1 MLNTGHVTAKQ
12 AKEEDISSSLSQSH
26 DHSTTS
32 QSRSCDTGDRAA
44 QDDRHGVSLSMA
56 KSHDSC
62 HDITAVSHDPRF
74 ILVGLHTCGD
84 LAPTI
89 LRAFTQSGC
98 VVGVASVGCCYM
110 KLTDEGSGVLGY
122 PMSECGRRLGC
133 GLSYE
138 AREVAC
144 HSNEMYREKLQGMA
158 IVTVAHTHTHAH
170 THTRTHTHM
179 PHTHTHTHTHTRRTH
194 THTHMPHTHTC
205 THTHMHTH
213 THTHTQDDGHN
224 VALSMHVMAKLHD
237 SSYDITMPTHAHTH
251 FTHAYT

>member
-1 MLNTGHVTAKQ
+1 MLNTGHVTTQ
-12 AKEEDISSSLSQSH
+12 RAKEKDKASVLSQSH
-26 DHSTTS
+26 DHSTS
-32 QSRSCDTGDRAA
+32 QSGSCDAGDSAVYT
-44 QDDRHGVSLSMA
+44 QDNRHDVALSMA

-62 HDITAVSHDPRF
+62 QDITTVSHDPRF

-110 KLTDEGSGVLGY
+110 KLTDEGGGVLGY

-144 HSNEMYREKLQGMA
+144 HSNEMYREKLLGMA
-158 IVTVAHTHTHAH
+158 IVAA
-170 THTRTHTHM
+170 
-179 PHTHTHTHTHTRRTH
+179 HTHTHTHTH
-194 THTHMPHTHTC
+194 
-205 THTHMHTH
+205 MH
-213 THTHTQDDGHN
+213 
-224 VALSMHVMAKLHD
+224 
-237 SSYDITMPTHAHTH
+237 
-251 FTHAYT
+251 